1 MTDLEDRFVLNSQ
14 SYKNNGKL
22 LLERLDYIIIFQ
34 YELRLYPLLIL
45 CKTGWISRHF
55 SHKNGAQR
63 GVNEG

>member
-34 YELRLYPLLIL
+34 YELRLVSAAY
-45 CKTGWISRHF
+45 SVQ
-55 SHKNGAQR
+55 NGADIKTFFTKKR
-63 GVNEG
+63 CAEGSE